1 MANNEKIVLDLIVEN
16 IIAEVSDINPASSE
30 FTFVVEKILNNCALN
45 PVVIPDIIEIIKK
58 SIYLSTNSNYI
69 QNIIVNDIFSFVE
82 DIFEAKKD
90 KADKIAVRNKQSGA
104 IQLVSK
110 KTYQGNSQIYTPVSA
125 GWAKANV
132 IMVRNKTSGEE
143 YPILLKN
150 FDSNRHEKVGTAT
163 PPDDTEEK
171 PQTPP
176 MKIGDKNKEKDSKQ
190 KEPETPETGKDT
202 VRPIMLEPSLKAKTL
217 TAFITPKAA
226 KAQTAPPQFPDNEDD
241 AISRMQQSVKDKK
254 LSRQEPTKS
263 PAFKYKPDN
272 DFDAYEKLGTAGLL
286 PSGFNINKKF
296 TIPNS
301 LTNKTKIPRGYI
313 SGIEQLINS
322 IKGDVTPISAYSLP
336 IPLNTNPNATVSLF
350 ELLLLY
356 CVTLNNEEFAKFTI
370 SIETFIKSPTESN
383 LTEDTWNVVK
393 SERKL
398 ILDYI
403 IRKYGTTFNIIAGA
417 WKVEEHQLELGVDD
431 SDLDTDRISDIF
443 LRVNTED
450 EYDALEEF
458 VVTPNLNSMLAI
470 LDKSKFKEYIG
481 GSKEKLKVKLLTFIL
496 KMFPI
501 QAILKNEITIVF
513 PNVIYDY
520 LTLFELFKTNSLEN
534 LALKL
539 KSNKNNVVLTYNTDS
554 KESPILN
561 ININDALEIKLD
573 SKFEQN
579 CIRLNKETY
588 KIK

>member
-58 SIYLSTNSNYI
+58 SIHLSTNSNYI
-69 QNIIVNDIFSFVE
+69 QNIIVNDISSFVE

-110 KTYQGNSQIYTPVSA
+110 KTYQGNSQLYTPLSA